1 MSYRKMIT
9 PERLQAAHNVIKQNI
24 REAMMTYCNFRYNS
38 QSLRNTLYTLV
49 NNIMIEQFEQHMVD
63 TYEIICD
70 DRNNPCEVIE
80 NNDIVVDVYY
90 VDLYKQKQ
98 HIRESFNNIHYDF

>member
-1 MSYRKMIT
+1 
-9 PERLQAAHNVIKQNI
+9 
-24 REAMMTYCNFRYNS
+24 
-38 QSLRNTLYTLV
+38 
-49 NNIMIEQFEQHMVD
+49 MVD